1 MICEEQQWQQEV
13 RSDNFSVICSRPG
26 CEGDCI
32 RFHDFDFSERDV
44 LADMVRRRQ
53 AGLTP
58 PAVNPA
64 ARLRDPGR
72 TDLGVMTQ
80 RRQDAAARHQERER
94 REAEEALAELA
105 RERQRQQ
112 EFEQLHAE
120 REQQHAELEQQAEQ
134 RHAELE
140 QRRAELEQQARWA
153 LGHHA
158 ICKTTP
164 IWK

>member
-1 MICEEQQWQQEV
+1 MICDKQHWQQEV
-13 RSDNFSVICSRPG
+13 RSDNLSVICSRPG

-44 LADMVRRRQ
+44 LADMVS
-53 AGLTP
+53 
-58 PAVNPA
+58 PA

-72 TDLGVMTQ
+72 IDLGVMTQ

-105 RERQRQQ
+105 RERQ
-112 EFEQLHAE
+112 LHAE
-120 REQQHAELEQQAEQ
+120 LEQQHAELEQQAEQ

-158 ICKTTP
+158 ICTTPP